1 MIHALPAEAR
11 YSLDTSCLVN
21 GWGKHYPP
29 DMFGP
34 VWTHLD
40 GLIQNA
46 AVIASVEVMNEI
58 WRQTDDLHN
67 WCADRDD
74 AFLELIDELQTS
86 VSTLL
91 DRYPRLT
98 AAGRN
103 RADPFVVGVAML
115 ASDRMTVVTEETGHR
130 ASEARPKI
138 PFICER
144 MNIRCI
150 SFVDMLRETGFGF

>member
-1 MIHALPAEAR
+1 MIHALPPEAR

-46 AVIASVEVMNEI
+46 SVIASVEVMNEI
-58 WRQTDDLHN
+58 RRQTDDLHN

-91 DRYPRLT
+91 GHYPRLT

-103 RADPFVVGVAML
+103 RADPFVIGVAML
-115 ASDRMTVVTEETGHR
+115 APDRLPWLPKRRGIER
-130 ASEARPKI
+130 ATRSQRFPTSVI
-138 PFICER
+138 
-144 MNIRCI
+144 
-150 SFVDMLRETGFGF
+150 V